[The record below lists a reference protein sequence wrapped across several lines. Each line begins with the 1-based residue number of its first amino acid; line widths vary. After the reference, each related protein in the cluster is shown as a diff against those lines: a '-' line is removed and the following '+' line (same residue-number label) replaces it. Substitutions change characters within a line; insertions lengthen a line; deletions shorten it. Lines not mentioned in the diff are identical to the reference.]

1 MAYKKT
7 NWQDRQ
13 VEKPMTF
20 TMTNN
25 DNGTITL
32 TPYPGVVNNEGT
44 KVTASRMNNIENGIE
59 SGSVPTGCIL
69 PFGGTKAPAGYLMCD
84 GSAVNRSTY
93 LDLYSVIGTAYGQ
106 GDNSTTFNLPDMR
119 SKVPA
124 GIKAGSSFSALGK
137 TLGEET
143 HKLTFNEMPI
153 HKHPLTSWRNPQT
166 AQAQQ
171 TTGFG
176 FTNDDRGFSNIATDG
191 DGTAYTAHNFTGFG
205 TAGGDVAHNN
215 IQPSLVVNYIIKT

>member
-93 LDLYSVIGTAYGQ
+93 SDLYSVIGTAYGQ
-106 GDNSTTFNLPDMR
+106 GDNSTTFNVPDMQGR
-119 SKVPA
+119 IPA
-124 GIKAGSSFSALGK
+124 GIKSGSVFGALGK
-137 TLGEET
+137 TLGEEEHT
-143 HKLTFNEMPI
+143 LTMPEMPRHRHDMYYKDDGGKI
-153 HKHPLTSWRNPQT
+153 QHDVFVYD
-166 AQAQQ
+166 
-171 TTGFG
+171 GFL
-176 FTNDDRGFSNIATDG
+176 NNRSIG
-191 DGTAYTAHNFTGFG
+191 DAM
-205 TAGGDVAHNN
+205 GDSGEGKPHNN
-215 IQPSLVVNYIIKT
+215 IQPTLVVNYIIKT